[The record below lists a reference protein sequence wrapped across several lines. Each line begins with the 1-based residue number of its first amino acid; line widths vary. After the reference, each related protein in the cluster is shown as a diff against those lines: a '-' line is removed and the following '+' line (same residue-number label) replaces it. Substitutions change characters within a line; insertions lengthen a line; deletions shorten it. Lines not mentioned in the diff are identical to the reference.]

1 MVIKFFALILLI
13 ITIVLITLRRS
24 SSKFN
29 KKDVKVTNADEY
41 AFNVK
46 FHDFI
51 FKIYK
56 GKVDELKNHLI
67 DAFKKGEEWVNLV
80 KKNGCMDGYSYTL
93 VRISNDL
100 YIDAKYK
107 NDKPIFM
114 LRQSEFEGENTFV
127 FNTLDEIVGF
137 FTEIFEQINK
147 LKQMND
153 ILCQK

>member
-1 MVIKFFALILLI
+1 MVVKFFALILLI
-13 ITIVLITLRRS
+13 IAIVVICLRCS

-41 AFNVK
+41 SFNVK
-46 FHDFI
+46 FHNII

-56 GKVDELKNHLI
+56 GKVDELKERLI
-67 DAFKKGEEWVNLV
+67 ESFKKGEDWVNLV
-80 KKNGCMDGYSYTL
+80 KRHGCVDGYSYTL
-93 VRISNDL
+93 ARISNDL

-107 NDKPIFM
+107 NNSPIFV
-114 LRQSEFEGENTFV
+114 LTERYYDDSDTFV
-127 FNTLDEIVGF
+127 FNTLDEIVDF